1 MNHLFFYLNGLRE
14 RMDGRGVSL
23 FLDYDGTLAP
33 IVKTPDKADIPRET
47 RAALKSLSDNKYCR
61 LAVISGRALKD
72 VKRRI
77 GLKGIAY
84 AGNHGLEIEGPG
96 VKFRIPVSLRY
107 KITLK
112 KIKALLKK
120 RLSKIK
126 GIIIE
131 DKGLTLSVHYRL
143 ADKKDERLLKTIF
156 YDTLNYY
163 IIDNKIKV
171 KPGKKVL
178 EIRPPLEW
186 NKGEIVMWLL
196 ARGRHLPQWKD
207 NIPVY
212 IGDDITDE
220 DAFMALKDIG
230 LTIFV
235 GNPKSSNAEYYLK
248 NTREV
253 REFLEWILKIKTN
266 GAICKN
272 RPRP

>member
-1 MNHLFFYLNGLRE
+1 MNHLFFYLNRLKEMLG
-14 RMDGRGVSL
+14 GRGVLL

-33 IVKTPDKADIPRET
+33 IVKTPDKADIPRKT
-47 RAALKSLSDNKYCR
+47 MAALERLSDNRYCR
-61 LAVISGRALKD
+61 VAVISGRALKD
-72 VKRRI
+72 VKRKI
-77 GLKGIAY
+77 GLKGIVY
-84 AGNHGLEIEGPG
+84 AGNHGLEMEGPG
-96 VKFRIPVSLRY
+96 VKFRIPVSLGYR
-107 KITLK
+107 ITLK
-112 KIKALLKK
+112 KIKSLLKK
-120 RLSKIK
+120 GLSKIA
-126 GIIIE
+126 GVIVE

-143 ADKKDERLLKTIF
+143 ADKKNERLLKAIF
-156 YDTLNYY
+156 YDALSYY
-163 IIDNKIKV
+163 IIGNKIKV

-196 ARGRHLPQWKD
+196 ARARHLPQWKD
-207 NIPVY
+207 SIPVY

-235 GNPKSSNAEYYLK
+235 GSPKNSNAKYYLK
-248 NTREV
+248 DTGEV
-253 REFLEWILKIKTN
+253 REFLEWVLKIKTN